1 MKSNK
6 QTFQH
11 QLLESLQERGS
22 STLIKRCVELAS
34 EKGTSSWLTVQP
46 IAEHGFHL
54 SKGDFR
60 DDLCLRYHWPLP
72 NVPSPCECGQPFSID
87 HSMICRKGGF
97 PTLRHNEVRD
107 ITADLL
113 KEVCHNVD
121 IEPALQPCQVK
132 HSDMQPPKLSQSLGL
147 ISLPEKFGELVREH
161 FWCKGFLS

>member
-34 EKGTSSWLTVQP
+34 EKGTSGWLTVQP

-121 IEPALQPCQVK
+121 IEPALQP
-132 HSDMQPPKLSQSLGL
+132 LSGETFRYATAKVESESRVD
-147 ISLPEKFGELVREH
+147 ISARKVWRTGERAFLV
-161 FWCKGFLS
+161 

>member
-121 IEPALQPCQVK
+121 IEPALQP
-132 HSDMQPPKLSQSLGL
+132 LSGETFRYATAKVESESRVD
-147 ISLPEKFGELVREH
+147 ISARKVWRTGERAFLV
-161 FWCKGFLS
+161 